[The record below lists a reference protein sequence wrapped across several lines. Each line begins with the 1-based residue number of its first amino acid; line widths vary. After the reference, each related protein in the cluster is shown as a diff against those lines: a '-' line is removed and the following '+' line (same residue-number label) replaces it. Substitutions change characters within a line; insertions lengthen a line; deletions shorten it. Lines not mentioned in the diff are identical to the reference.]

1 MEERKRKREKGRE
14 KKEERKRK
22 REERTRCAQS
32 LARPLKRQRFQVP
45 RFIEG
50 PAIFRAQRVLLYS
63 RRFFL
68 YIGGHTRSKIKGIC
82 NQMHF

>member
-14 KKEERKRK
+14 KKEERR
-22 REERTRCAQS
+22 AHS
-32 LARPLKRQRFQVP
+32 LRSIFGKAIKEAKIPSP
-45 RFIEG
+45 SSSIEG

-68 YIGGHTRSKIKGIC
+68 YIGGRTRSKIKGIC